1 MAFDAYQVEHIRE
14 ILQSKK
20 VIFEEKKM
28 MGGLCIMVDDK
39 MLCGVLQDKETGGD
53 LLMARVGTEF
63 YHEALNKKGAN
74 PMDFTGRPLKGY
86 IFVDATGFDNSEDL
100 DFWISRCL
108 EFNPLAKSSKKK

>member
-39 MLCGVLQDKETGGD
+39 MLCGVLQDKETGGEI
-53 LLMARVGTEF
+53 LMARVGTEF
-63 YHEALNKKGAN
+63 YHEAL
-74 PMDFTGRPLKGY
+74 
-86 IFVDATGFDNSEDL
+86 
-100 DFWISRCL
+100 
-108 EFNPLAKSSKKK
+108 KKKEQIRWILQVDHSRGTFCGCYRI

>member
-63 YHEALNKKGAN
+63 YHEALKKRSKS
-74 PMDFTGRPLKGY
+74 D
-86 IFVDATGFDNSEDL
+86 GFYRSTTQGVH
-100 DFWISRCL
+100 FCGCYRI
-108 EFNPLAKSSKKK
+108 